1 MAYNRYRGGG
11 GPPQRVETEPP
22 GPERPP
28 VADPPPGPERP
39 PVPEPPSSGP
49 KVVPPPPPGPPGALD
64 TALRRLTPED
74 LMVMAVLYLAYRSGG
89 DWEMLAA
96 LGAYFLL

>member
-22 GPERPP
+22 VPEG
-28 VADPPPGPERP
+28 A
-39 PVPEPPSSGP
+39 PVPEPPPPGP
-49 KVVPPPPPGPPGALD
+49 KIVPPPPPPGTPGALD
-64 TALRRLTPED
+64 TALRRLAPED
-74 LMVMAVLYLAYRSGG
+74 LLVMAVLYLAYRSGG

>member
-28 VADPPPGPERP
+28 APEPPPPGPKI
-39 PVPEPPSSGP
+39 VP
-49 KVVPPPPPGPPGALD
+49 PPPPPGPPGALD

>member
-11 GPPQRVETEPP
+11 GPPQREETEPP
-22 GPERPP
+22 VPEGAPAP
-28 VADPPPGPERP
+28 EPPPPGPKI
-39 PVPEPPSSGP
+39 VP
-49 KVVPPPPPGPPGALD
+49 PPPPPGPPGALD

-74 LMVMAVLYLAYRSGG
+74 LLVMAVLYLAYRSGG